1 MIRATRCVTLIASL
15 SALTAPAA
23 FAAPG
28 GNNAGAPSGSQRS
41 STAMSNTNSSISP
54 DRDQGQDRAADRR
67 SASGADHTNASPPVK
82 PVSPK
87 G

>member
-1 MIRATRCVTLIASL
+1 MIRATRCLALIASL
-15 SALTAPAA
+15 SALATPAA

-28 GNNAGAPSGSQRS
+28 VNNAGGLSGFQRS
-41 STAMSNTNSSISP
+41 STAMSNTNSSTSP